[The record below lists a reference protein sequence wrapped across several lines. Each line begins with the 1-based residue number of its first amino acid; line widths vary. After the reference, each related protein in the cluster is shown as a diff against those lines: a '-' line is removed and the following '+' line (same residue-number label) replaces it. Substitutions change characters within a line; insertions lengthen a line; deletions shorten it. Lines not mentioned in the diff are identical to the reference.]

1 MEKTIYSKKHTLIKV
16 TLTVILMMF
25 AFAFALTQA
34 FSFATRAHAEGD
46 AVSPYAFKVDTGS
59 FQSGSYV
66 SITGENF
73 PVFKL
78 TFDDVSDAVNKGFW
92 YGTSDIDDVNTVEDW
107 NRLESIN
114 DTAHTG
120 YVASQ
125 GLATIYLAD
134 FVPSLAVEGFY
145 HKFMF
150 FRAGAANL
158 EVGDYDDVDQRVE
171 VGIDVNSDANKYK
184 ISSLTATYTAAGGV
198 SEEYNLNNASKVW
211 VSSDIT
217 IRVRTSTTNVDNT
230 NFYYQLGE
238 NAPVAFKVENIA
250 VEGSDIAVYEGV
262 AVVTEGLDDYEGEI
276 KIYSTSKTDKD
287 TKYFYDSSNTHNIY
301 YDNVAPKFELKATTL
316 FEGTPIDYYN
326 ETWACNAIEYTL
338 DTTSVISGAEY
349 NYSVTYQDADG
360 NYQTKN
366 GLVSRKGDK
375 LTYTVEYAGMSSITF
390 HAISNSGKEYS
401 YNVTAYIDYVRPQIS
416 VKATDANSVNVLTK
430 GATVTSGSRVGY
442 ASNSLTFNVTNVNEA
457 SQKIGNT
464 VSYFYKVEGGEYE
477 EITVTNDNHLV
488 EVANTTATLIDTTY
502 YFKIQSLS
510 GYESEYAFTFTILD
524 SDFATSME
532 IQDYYENGAGW
543 IKEPVTVNFTLPII
557 LGIEDEYAIHGFIIG
572 DTTTDEVLPQ
582 TLVEEKDGYGTF
594 AVDINRNLNGQRYVF
609 YVVDKAGNK
618 VEYFTDAEGNKIKD
632 EDENDIPLRTPQLK
646 LDLTTPTA
654 KVVTTIG
661 NNIEIN
667 PGDWSAGE
675 VIIKLIPDALISGIS
690 CYPVIAGNP
699 SLTPMSLTNG
709 AYSTKVDVSGEYV
722 FRLVSG
728 SGIYADFVVPVN
740 IDSTDIEFT
749 SIIANTED
757 KNGNYI
763 EEVNVADEDL
773 MIANNLRVQ
782 FMSNHQGHFVF
793 YYAIFTGDAPN
804 LNDSAYTRVDDAEEL
819 LIKLPEDGNKAGALK
834 YAFYLESKAQ
844 DTSGAVSRSAV
855 KYIDVSYDVRDF
867 EIIVY
872 YQGGAGNADEWVG
885 TAPSFT
891 LNLNQSG
898 LEETV
903 TIKKYQYRLSL
914 NGEWRD
920 IEGAITE
927 NSIGFVLDGNVDSIK
942 KYYNEAERS
951 SDTLNDESAFASFNG
966 TIYFRALN
974 AAGHASPVK
983 PQAIKMDTSTPS
995 PLYGI
1000 KHVIGE
1006 SVGTGTDYNYYSNQS
1021 ISYVPQGYVSDE
1033 TPSDFFINK
1042 APITYYY
1049 AAYTDT
1055 REDSNISW
1063 TQLTNE
1069 VVLNGDSGT
1078 YVMKAINSLGVSSK
1092 VYTITF
1098 NVEDPKDAPTAEITS
1113 GGNPGAIT
1121 NVLETNWAAFAKI
1134 QFKVTSLTDY
1144 YLWYSLDDGQWLNA
1158 HKHKS
1163 AIPSSTEYPTITF
1176 SAEDSEDL
1184 LHVKCNMKQT
1194 VRFKIT
1200 NLAGSE
1206 YLVTKAVIIRIDQKS
1221 PKFNLTYSTAT
1232 KGQFEL
1238 DETAWYS
1245 EAIVIGVSPK
1255 EENPGGVEYTY
1266 RVEGGT
1272 YNFEKFA
1279 GNSFSTDNVIDFAG
1293 NGTLTITIRAV
1304 SSANLKTETTT
1315 ITLNIDKVVPT
1326 FDLIGEAYAAAGEV
1340 SVSKGNISSG
1350 TWTNADEVLISRKN
1364 AAKNASKVTYTYY
1377 FEENPSTGTVWNG
1390 TSAIRATQI
1399 TTLVVTATS
1408 EAGLTYENK
1417 FAVKIDN
1424 VDPVID
1430 AGIIHNNVDD
1440 PKNPYSY
1447 YIDQVIHFTEAN
1459 LKEAK
1464 YNNFPLSDG
1473 AIIATNS
1480 VDNSNGGYVHIVVED
1495 LAGNKAELTFY
1506 MTVFPLTVN
1515 TIELCDDHEKLLNDF
1530 ERDYLNAKAT
1540 LTDSRSQY
1548 FATTIGRLR
1557 DRLATLAK
1565 EIDDYQG
1572 YLEDVNEQ
1580 ITFNLVSDY
1589 PVMEKYLSYFISE
1602 DVLIVYPKWQQD
1614 KIREGIYGSYYNKLV
1629 AEYSE
1634 LNALMTVVRDLQK
1647 KVIALPA
1654 TNIVEESDYQ
1664 DVIRLYNAYQSL
1676 STDQKAVFKSNLL
1689 NKLLELKRICE
1700 VYLLQDED
1708 TGISVDGDHLVGE
1721 TTGLKLEVLN
1731 YAESTELFSQAQK
1744 TLYETVSPGKPR
1756 KIISINKLSFTGY
1769 GSQYDTGEIV
1779 VTLPIPTE
1787 GEIDYTDYVYF
1798 AVYRLSADGTLA
1810 PVKNVMRARDGKSVY
1825 FSTTSVETYVLATTA
1840 NVVVREEDEKVYGSI
1855 GGIEI
1860 DATLLTY
1867 ITFSVVGMFVVFVVI
1882 MLLVALRRRKFLRA
1896 YNRDH
1901 KNALVRKGI
1910 TRIPKGNAP
1919 PPSNPARPEER
1930 VGNTKSVYFYGKRRK

>member
-1 MEKTIYSKKHTLIKV
+1 
-16 TLTVILMMF
+16 
-25 AFAFALTQA
+25 
-34 FSFATRAHAEGD
+34 
-46 AVSPYAFKVDTGS
+46 
-59 FQSGSYV
+59 
-66 SITGENF
+66 
-73 PVFKL
+73 
-78 TFDDVSDAVNKGFW
+78 
-92 YGTSDIDDVNTVEDW
+92 
-107 NRLESIN
+107 
-114 DTAHTG
+114 
-120 YVASQ
+120 
-125 GLATIYLAD
+125 
-134 FVPSLAVEGFY
+134 
-145 HKFMF
+145 
-150 FRAGAANL
+150 
-158 EVGDYDDVDQRVE
+158 
-171 VGIDVNSDANKYK
+171 
-184 ISSLTATYTAAGGV
+184 
-198 SEEYNLNNASKVW
+198 
-211 VSSDIT
+211 
-217 IRVRTSTTNVDNT
+217 
-230 NFYYQLGE
+230 
-238 NAPVAFKVENIA
+238 
-250 VEGSDIAVYEGV
+250 
-262 AVVTEGLDDYEGEI
+262 
-276 KIYSTSKTDKD
+276 
-287 TKYFYDSSNTHNIY
+287 
-301 YDNVAPKFELKATTL
+301 
-316 FEGTPIDYYN
+316 
-326 ETWACNAIEYTL
+326 
-338 DTTSVISGAEY
+338 
-349 NYSVTYQDADG
+349 
-360 NYQTKN
+360 
-366 GLVSRKGDK
+366 
-375 LTYTVEYAGMSSITF
+375 
-390 HAISNSGKEYS
+390 
-401 YNVTAYIDYVRPQIS
+401 
-416 VKATDANSVNVLTK
+416 
-430 GATVTSGSRVGY
+430 
-442 ASNSLTFNVTNVNEA
+442 
-457 SQKIGNT
+457 
-464 VSYFYKVEGGEYE
+464 
-477 EITVTNDNHLV
+477 
-488 EVANTTATLIDTTY
+488 
-502 YFKIQSLS
+502 
-510 GYESEYAFTFTILD
+510 
-524 SDFATSME
+524 
-532 IQDYYENGAGW
+532 ENGAGW
-543 IKEPVTVNFTLPII
+543 IKDPVTVNFTLPII

-572 DTTTDEVLPQ
+572 DTTTDEILAQ
-582 TLVEEKDGYGTF
+582 TLVDTKDGYGTY
-594 AVDINRNLNGQRYVF
+594 AVQINRNLNGQRYVF

-618 VEYFTDAEGNKIKD
+618 VEYVTDAEGNRVLD
-632 EDENDIPLRTPQLK
+632 EDENEIPLRTPQLK
-646 LDLTTPTA
+646 LDLTAPTA
-654 KVVTTIG
+654 KIVTTIG

-675 VIIKLIPDALISGIS
+675 VIIKIVPDALISGIS

-699 SLTPMSLTNG
+699 SLTPMSLVGG
-709 AYSTKVDVSGEYV
+709 AYSTKVDVSGEYS
-722 FRLVSG
+722 FRLISG
-728 SGIYADFVVPVN
+728 SGIYTDFVVPVN
-740 IDSTDIEFT
+740 IDSTPIEFVGIT
-749 SIIANTED
+749 ANTED
-757 KNGNYI
+757 KEGNF
-763 EEVNVADEDL
+763 VADVDVADEDL
-773 MIANNLRVQ
+773 MIANNLRVY
-782 FMSNHQGHFVF
+782 FNSNHQGHFVF
-793 YYAIFTGDAPN
+793 YYAEYTGDAPN
-804 LNDSAYTRVDDAEEL
+804 LNDGNYKRVDGEEM

-844 DTSGAVSRSAV
+844 DTSGTVSRSAV
-855 KYIDVSYDVRDF
+855 KYINVRYDVRDF

-872 YQGGAGNADEWVG
+872 AQVSGGGDADGWVG
-885 TAPSFT
+885 VAPSFT
-891 LNLNQSG
+891 LNLNQSSV
-898 LEETV
+898 EET
-903 TIKKYQYRLSL
+903 ISIAKYQYRLSL
-914 NGEWRD
+914 TDKWHD
-920 IEGAITE
+920 IVGTITE
-927 NSIGFVLDGNVDSIK
+927 NSIGFTLDGSVPGIK
-942 KYYNEAERS
+942 KYYNDAEKA
-951 SDTLNDESAFASFNG
+951 NDNSEDSSAFASFNG

-974 AAGHASPVK
+974 AAGHASPIK
-983 PQAIKMDTSTPS
+983 PQAVKMDTSTPS

-1000 KHVIGE
+1000 RHLIGE
-1006 SVGTGTDYNYYSNQS
+1006 SIYQSGKYTYYSNQA
-1021 ISYVPQGYVSDE
+1021 ITYTPQGYVSDQ
-1033 TPSDFFINK
+1033 TPADFFNNK

-1049 AAYTDT
+1049 ALHTGQNK
-1055 REDSNISW
+1055 ENVSW
-1063 TQLTNE
+1063 IEITETYEL
-1069 VVLNGDSGT
+1069 VSGKT
-1078 YVMKAINSLGVSSK
+1078 YWMKAVNSVGKES
-1092 VYTITF
+1092 
-1098 NVEDPKDAPTAEITS
+1098 DPYVVQIQIEAESEAPKAVITS

-1121 NVLETNWAAFAKI
+1121 GVLETNWAPFAKI
-1134 QFKVTSLTDY
+1134 QFNVTSTTAY
-1144 YLWYSLDDGQWLNA
+1144 YLWYSLDDGEWQNA
-1158 HKHKS
+1158 HKNKEAIS
-1163 AIPSSTEYPTITF
+1163 ASNTYPTITF
-1176 SAEDSEDL
+1176 SAEESEDL
-1184 LHVKCNMKQT
+1184 LHVVCNMKQT

-1200 NLAGSE
+1200 NLSGSE
-1206 YLVTKAVIIRIDQKS
+1206 YLVTKAVIIRIDQKT
-1221 PKFNLTYSTAT
+1221 PEFVVTYSTAS

-1238 DETAWYS
+1238 DPSAWYS
-1245 EAIVIGVSPK
+1245 EAIVIGVSPI
-1255 EENPGGVEYTY
+1255 EPNQNPGGVEYTY
-1266 RVEGGT
+1266 RVEGGS
-1272 YNFEKFA
+1272 YNYEKFA
-1279 GNSFSTDNVIDFAG
+1279 GTSFSTDNVIDFVG

-1304 SSANLKTETTT
+1304 SSANLKMVTKT

-1326 FDLIGEAYAAAGEV
+1326 FDLIGEAYAEAGEV

-1430 AGIIHNNVDD
+1430 AGIITNNVDD

-1495 LAGNKAELTFY
+1495 LAGNKAELKFY

-1515 TIELCDDHEKLLNDF
+1515 TIELCDEHEKLLDDF
-1530 ERDYLNAKAT
+1530 ERDYLNAKST

-1572 YLEDVNEQ
+1572 YLEDVNDQ

-1614 KIREGIYGSYYNKLV
+1614 KIKEGIYESYYNKLI

-1654 TNIVEESDYQ
+1654 TNIVEEGDYQ
-1664 DVIRLYNAYQSL
+1664 EVIRLYNAYLSL

-1721 TTGLKLEVLN
+1721 TAGLKLEVLN
-1731 YAESTELFSQAQK
+1731 YAESTELFAQAQK

-1798 AVYRLSADGTLA
+1798 AVYRLSADGTLS
-1810 PVKNVMRARDGKSVY
+1810 PVKDVMRARDGKSVY
-1825 FSTTSVETYVLATTA
+1825 FTTTAVETYVLATTA
-1840 NVVVREEDEKVYGSI
+1840 NVVVREEEEKIYGSI

-1867 ITFSVVGMFVVFVVI
+1867 ITFSVVGMFVVFVII

-1901 KNALVRKGI
+1901 KNSLVRKGI

-1930 VGNTKSVYFYGKRRK
+1930 VGNTHAVYLYGKRRRK